1 MSPKL
6 FLWHLLLLMVGFSS
20 CKTYQNIENIK
31 MPKNKIVKSDTFPP
45 SYFAQIIPG
54 VKIQITDKD
63 GQVNE
68 LIFSRSDETNVYG
81 QIFIGP
87 VQSKKV
93 DDFTI
98 PIANI
103 KNVRGVNVPSKN
115 PAEIEKGKGL
125 TEDDFKKI
133 LAGEQIKVYTSKGQ
147 QLIMVYREVNE
158 GSLHGELMVSPD
170 TQMEITP
177 TAFVIPL
184 SEVEKVT
191 VLRNSAGR
199 VVGYGLY
206 LLAGIVVGFGLFLLL
221 LVSAN

>member
-1 MSPKL
+1 MATKL
-6 FLWHLLLLMVGFSS
+6 FLSQLLLLMVGFSS

-45 SYFAQIIPG
+45 SYFAQINPG
-54 VKIQITDKD
+54 DKIQITDKG

-68 LIFSRSDETNVYG
+68 LIFSSSDETNVYG
-81 QIFIGP
+81 QIYKDPI
-87 VQSKKV
+87 QSKKV
-93 DDFTI
+93 EPYDFKI

-103 KNVRGVNVPSKN
+103 EKVKGAK
-115 PAEIEKGKGL
+115 IEGL
-125 TEDDFKKI
+125 TENDFKKI

-158 GSLHGELMVSPD
+158 GLLQGEILESSD

-177 TAFVIPL
+177 QTFEIPL
-184 SEVEKVT
+184 SEVEEVK

-199 VVGYGLY
+199 VVGYSLY
-206 LLAGIVVGFGLFLLL
+206 LVGGIVVGFGLFLLL
-221 LVSAN
+221 ISDLTLFGT